1 MQAQIL
7 TFPGFTEA
15 ERRAM
20 AQPPDPDIVR
30 FAENLLIAALY
41 NYRRAVTGESEH
53 FVSYGEVPPIKREYF
68 YRNWAVPAA
77 VEAIWKE
84 GA

>member
-1 MQAQIL
+1 MPAAIV
-7 TFPGFTEA
+7 TFTHE
-15 ERRAM
+15 ERQAM
-20 AQPPDPDIVR
+20 AHPPDPDTVR
-30 FAENLLIAALY
+30 LAENLLIAALY
-41 NYRRAVTGESEH
+41 NYRRAVTGESEQL
-53 FVSYGEVPPIKREYF
+53 VSYGEVPPIKREYF